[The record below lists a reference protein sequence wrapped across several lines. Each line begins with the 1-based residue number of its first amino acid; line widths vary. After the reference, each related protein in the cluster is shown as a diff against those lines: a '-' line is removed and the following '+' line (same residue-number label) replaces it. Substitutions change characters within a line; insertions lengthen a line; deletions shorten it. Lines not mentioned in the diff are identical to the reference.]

1 MSVRLKERKTSSAQ
15 FLENALQIQIK
26 TLRAIT
32 KIPKRYTYLLTVHIT
47 DAAANG
53 HNMVKKGNSIY
64 PTNQHEAQMRR
75 DFFMNAYAEYQAELS
90 QLFVAKE
97 MFEISDGILLE
108 VLGLIDDELK
118 LLKAIMKSDKGRYKD
133 LP

>member
-1 MSVRLKERKTSSAQ
+1 MSVRKKERKTSSAQ

-26 TLRAIT
+26 TLQAIT

-53 HNMVKKGNSIY
+53 HKMVKKGNSIY

-97 MFEISDGILLE
+97 KFEISDGILLE

-118 LLKAIMKSDKGRYKD
+118 LLKAVMKSDKERYKD
-133 LP
+133 LA